1 MSSLIEAVKVVKDP
15 VLPRDDD
22 EEQEPE
28 VDRLMYEAAAL
39 RARIDAAGRPVTMRT
54 GLERFMCS
62 PELARFIAATRI

>member
-1 MSSLIEAVKVVKDP
+1 MNSLPTAVKVVKDP

-28 VDRLMYEAAAL
+28 VDR
-39 RARIDAAGRPVTMRT
+39 AGRPVTMRT